1 MNVRLRRCV
10 RLGSG
15 GASFLATRSDL
26 SGYPRTMVSATTPVP
41 TRRIAMPIALV
52 ALAAILASVI
62 DWFTLREAWLAE
74 DAGPR
79 FALGM
84 TVLFLD
90 AVRIGLLAPLVGV
103 VSRNVGMGVGIAASA
118 ATFFVWR
125 PIVGTL
131 PGAAVADALEGT
143 FVIPPWSSLLVLA
156 WTVGMVGFWTAL
168 LWPSARWPRRL
179 RNATP
184 FAVGVVA
191 LPLAILALN

>member
-1 MNVRLRRCV
+1 
-10 RLGSG
+10 
-15 GASFLATRSDL
+15 
-26 SGYPRTMVSATTPVP
+26 
-41 TRRIAMPIALV
+41 MPIALV
-52 ALAAILASVI
+52 ACVVILASVI

-79 FALGM
+79 FAVGM

-90 AVRIGLLAPLVGV
+90 AARIGLLAPLVGV
-103 VSRNVGMGVGIAASA
+103 VSRNIGSGVGVAAST

-131 PGAAVADALEGT
+131 PGVTAADALEGT
-143 FVIPPWSSLLVLA
+143 FVIPPWSFLLVLA

-184 FAVGVVA
+184 FAVGTAA
-191 LPLAILALN
+191 LVLAALVLS